1 MVQRPGASCSN
12 WKLAFPGLGDRL
24 KFCSSCG
31 SAQITS
37 AIPEGDNRPR
47 FVCASC
53 HEIFYH
59 NPKIVAGCIAEWQD
73 RILMC
78 KRAIEPR
85 YGKWTF
91 PAGFME
97 NEETVSEAAARETH
111 EEATAKVEGLT
122 LYSLYSLP
130 HINQVYMVFRGVL
143 VEGNASPGAESLEVA
158 LMNENDV
165 PWQEI
170 AFPVIRESLELYF
183 EDKQKNSFP
192 LHYGD
197 MRRQAGH
204 DVEIIRYR

>member
-1 MVQRPGASCSN
+1 M
-12 WKLAFPGLGDRL
+12 

-31 SAQITS
+31 SEEITLT
-37 AIPEGDNRPR
+37 IPKGDNRPR

-59 NPKIVAGCIAEWQD
+59 NPKIVAGCIAEWQG
-73 RILMC
+73 RVLMC

-111 EEATAKVEGLT
+111 EEAKAEVADLT

-130 HINQVYMVFRGVL
+130 HINQVYVVFRAAL
-143 VEGNASPGAESLEVA
+143 VEGRASPGAESLEVA
-158 LMNENDV
+158 LMGEKDV
-165 PWQEI
+165 PWHEI

-183 EDKQKNSFP
+183 EDKQNNNFP
-192 LHYGD
+192 LHYGV
-197 MRRQAGH
+197 MRRQAGR
-204 DVEIIRYR
+204 DYEVVRY